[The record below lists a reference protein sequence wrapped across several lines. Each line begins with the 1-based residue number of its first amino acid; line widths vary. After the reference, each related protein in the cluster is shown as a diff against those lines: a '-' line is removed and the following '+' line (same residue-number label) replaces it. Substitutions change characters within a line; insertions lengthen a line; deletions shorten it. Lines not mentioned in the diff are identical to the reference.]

1 MNASSQGI
9 GSDDQRVQAAP
20 PRPGWLASIVLGAL
34 LLFVYLINGRELG
47 TDDTFSATLLP
58 LNILRGEGIYLEN
71 KSR

>member
-9 GSDDQRVQAAP
+9 GSDDQQVQAAA
-20 PRPGWLASIVLGAL
+20 PRPGWLASVVLGAL
-34 LLFVYLINGRELG
+34 LLFVYLINGRDLG
-47 TDDTFSATLLP
+47 CDDTFSATLLP